1 MAGPSILVKF
11 MGDLSGL
18 GGAISSAGSTA
29 SNVAGKM
36 HTTFSTALSALNQT
50 GVLGPFGAA
59 LNGIDMGMQQ
69 LSQHGKDVGL
79 AMIGVGGALA
89 GVGVGLSALGSKDQ
103 AAHQQLQASIE
114 ATGHSYDEY
123 SDRVEAAIG
132 HQEHFGNTA
141 ATTQDAL
148 NKLTMATHDP
158 AKALD
163 LLNTASDLAAAK
175 HISLSAAADSLGKV
189 YNGNTRL
196 LKQFGIEIDKT
207 TGLTATG
214 QTATQALATVLAG
227 QASASA
233 DTFMGK
239 LKGIGTHLEDN
250 VAQFGQKFGPAVTA
264 AGTALAGMGTAVSVA
279 STAMNAARDAALG
292 TRIALAA
299 QEAATT
305 IATAAQWLFNA
316 AMDANPVMLVGLAIA
331 ALVAGIVC
339 LATQTTIFQSLW
351 SAFTSFMA
359 AAFNLVQS
367 AALAVFHW
375 LQANWPLLVGV
386 LFGPFGLAVAIIA
399 THFNTILSL
408 ARSVISAIG
417 SAFSGVLHLI
427 TAPFRLAVSGVE
439 SAVSGIVGV
448 VGRIPGEIT
457 RALGNVGGILEKAG
471 EEIIKGLGRGI
482 ENAMGGVLSTVGGIA
497 GKIASLKGPLDYDY
511 RLLQPAGKAIM
522 GGLHDSISAGLPDL
536 AGLMGT
542 ITNSI
547 SVTPSAPSGGTAGG
561 PAVNIESVVL
571 ADDMDV
577 DQFMNRVAFKVKS
590 SAL

>member
-11 MGDLSGL
+11 LGDMSGL
-18 GGAISSAGSTA
+18 GGAISNMGASA

-36 HTTFSTALSALNQT
+36 HTTFSSALSALNQT

-59 LNGIDMGMQQ
+59 LNGIDMGLQQ
-69 LSQHGKDVGL
+69 ISTHGKDVGL

-89 GVGVGLSALGSKDQ
+89 GVGVGLSALGAKDQ

-123 SDRVEAAIG
+123 AGRIEAAIG
-132 HQEHFGNTA
+132 HQEHFGNNA
-141 ATTQDAL
+141 AATQDAL
-148 NKLTMATHDP
+148 NKLTMATHNP

-175 HISLSAAADSLGKV
+175 HISLSAAADQLGKV

-196 LKQFGIEIDKT
+196 LKQYGIVIDKT
-207 TGLTATG
+207 TGLTASG
-214 QTATQALATVLAG
+214 QTATQALASVLQG
-227 QASASA
+227 QAAAAA

-264 AGTALAGMGTAVSVA
+264 AGTAMAGLGTAMSVA
-279 STAMNAARDAALG
+279 STAMEAARAAALG
-292 TRIALAA
+292 TRIELMA
-299 QEAATT
+299 QSAATG

-316 AMDANPVMLVGLAIA
+316 AMDANPIVLVVLAVV
-331 ALVAGIVC
+331 ALVAAIV
-339 LATQTTIFQSLW
+339 LIATKTTWFQSLW

-359 AAFNLVQS
+359 AAFDLVRT

-375 LQANWPLLVGV
+375 IQANWPLLVGI
-386 LFGPFGLAVAIIA
+386 LFGPFGLAAAIIV
-399 THFNTILSL
+399 THFNTILSV
-408 ARSVISAIG
+408 ARSVVSAIG
-417 SAFSGVLHLI
+417 GAFSAVANLI
-427 TAPFRLAVSGVE
+427 SAPFRLAVSGVE
-439 SAVSGIVGV
+439 SAVSSIIGV

-457 RALGNVGGILEKAG
+457 RALGNVGGILEHAG

-482 ENAMGGVLSTVGGIA
+482 ENAMGGVLSTVSGIA

-511 RLLQPAGKAIM
+511 RLLQPAGRAIM

-547 SVTPSAPSGGTAGG
+547 NVATPASGGTASVG